1 VNTDGV
7 AKLYDRLKPLERL
20 PLILAAAERG
30 DVAEVQR
37 LAHSAPRIRLNLPD
51 HHGLNDAVLLQALIH
66 VIDQLDLG
74 LLFWR
79 LQAMIADWEAGPVG
93 KEVEARA
100 DRLWDSTRLAAYRF
114 CVEADGWRR
123 LCAELKIDP
132 DALLRGVRGYD
143 ALQLTEKAARAFLWS
158 PEEATAYLRRKYGPG
173 DAELPTV
180 DEAAQAMRKFID
192 WRVAWWDGDKG

>member
-1 VNTDGV
+1 VNTNAL
-7 AKLYDRLKPLERL
+7 AKLYDRLTPLERF
-20 PLILAAAERG
+20 PLILAAAERA
-30 DVAEVQR
+30 DDAEVQR
-37 LAHSAPRIRLNLPD
+37 LLHSAPRVHLSLPD
-51 HHGLNDAVLLQALIH
+51 HHGLSDGVLLQALIH
-66 VIDQLDLG
+66 VIEQLNLG
-74 LLFWR
+74 LMFWHV
-79 LQAMIADWEAGPVG
+79 QALIADWEAFPAR
-93 KEVEARA
+93 KEDEAGA
-100 DRLWDSTRLAAYRF
+100 DRLWDSVRLAAYRF

-143 ALQLTEKAARAFLWS
+143 ALQFTEKAARAFLWS

-180 DEAAQAMRKFID
+180 DEAAQAMREFID